1 MDAAMKPGKAIKA
14 KDRCCKSRPRCDRC
28 PVVLCRL
35 EAQGY
40 VERAKKGRFVVTGK
54 VKKKRLKAAR
64 A

>member
-35 EAQGY
+35 EAQEY
-40 VERAKKGRFVVTGK
+40 VERSKKGRFVVITR
-54 VKKKRLKAAR
+54 VKKKQLKAAR

>member
-1 MDAAMKPGKAIKA
+1 MQGSMKPGKTIQP
-14 KDRCCKSRPRCDRC
+14 KDCCCKSRPRCDRC
-28 PVVLCRL
+28 PVVLSRL

-40 VERAKKGRFVVTGK
+40 VEHSKKGRFVVIAR